1 MMTDEV
7 ECLQTQQTVLHKT
20 GISIHDKA
28 TKVEPILLE
37 YKLLFDSR
45 PDNQN
50 FLELFKNLNSI
61 M

>member
-7 ECLQTQQTVLHKT
+7 EYLQTQQTVLHKT
-20 GISIHDKA
+20 GIPIHDKA

-45 PDNQN
+45 PDNQK